1 MEDVHRSEYARL
13 TLLACYWYH
22 RWEEELSPRRD
33 EFLRRAEWLDNKAH
47 SRGCTTEDVE
57 AYTTLYE
64 RWVQEGKTTLAAL
77 VLAHTQEIPE

>member
-22 RWEEELSPRRD
+22 RWED
-33 EFLRRAEWLDNKAH
+33 EFLRRAEWFDNKAH
-47 SRGCTTEDVE
+47 PRGCTAEDVE

-64 RWVQEGKTTLAAL
+64 RWVQEGKPTLAAL